1 MTDAMRMHLE
11 QSHGRWC
18 GELVGLDDEALAGLH
33 ELDHYEAELGLTT
46 ACRHAASA

>member
-1 MTDAMRMHLE
+1 MTDEIRLHLVE
-11 QSHGRWC
+11 AHARWC

-46 ACRHAASA
+46 ACRHPASA